1 MRYRV
6 LVKLKSGVLDVQ
18 GKAIESSIA
27 DLGADLG
34 GCPIK
39 DVRVGKVIEFGIE
52 DPTLKVDSA
61 EEKDLIEKY
70 CRELFSNPVI
80 ESFSWERI

>member
-6 LVKLKSGVLDVQ
+6 LVKLKTGVLDVQ
-18 GKAIESSIA
+18 GKAIETSIA
-27 DLGADLG
+27 DLGGSL
-34 GCPIK
+34 IK
-39 DVRVGKVIEFGIE
+39 DVRVGKVIEFGI
-52 DPTLKVDSA
+52 DDSTLKPDST
-61 EEKDLIEKY
+61 EEKEAIEKY